1 MLSVTNSL
9 SGGEVEAIIICC
21 SVILVGVM
29 IIMIVLS
36 ICGFL
41 FKKKRLHLPPVQ
53 TISNEHTSSTNTRQ
67 QTTFHCTQTDEV
79 NKEWIIMQMYTCPCK
94 CIMHNAGFW
103 LYSVYDG
110 LWSSCHYHSK
120 SMRWELQH
128 MKLHCFSGSRMMVN
142 TATFNIPQ
150 ANLLQ
155 AWDLETSSN
164 NNIELNW
171 LFRAILISI
180 AH

>member
-21 SVILVGVM
+21 SVTLVGVM
-29 IIMIVLS
+29 IIVIVLS

-41 FKKKRLHLPPVQ
+41 FKKKRLHLPPMQ
-53 TISNEHTSSTNTRQ
+53 TISSEHTSSTNTRQ
-67 QTTFHCTQTDEV
+67 QTFHCAQTDEV
-79 NKEWIIMQMYTCPCK
+79 NKEWIIIQMYTCPCK

-120 SMRWELQH
+120 SMRWELQY
-128 MKLHCFSGSRMMVN
+128 MKLHCFSGYRMMVN

-150 ANLLQ
+150 ANMHR

-164 NNIELNW
+164 NNIELNS
-171 LFRAILISI
+171 LEQSLSL
-180 AH
+180 